1 MFKFQ
6 FKNLGPLKEASIDLS
21 PLTIIC
27 GRNNVGKTYI
37 SYKIYDSLK
46 SLKNSIEKIDSSLID
61 QIEIKEKSIDG
72 LLRAYDLKSCLEK
85 MFPPGES
92 LDSNHQKT
100 ELAFVRE
107 ILLKIYNLKIED
119 KIYKFSH
126 INAIVNK
133 DPKDFEIRVTLAN
146 FNNEYQFDSL
156 FKLISL
162 SVIGELIEK
171 MVDFSLFIAISE
183 RTGLAIFQPIFDE
196 INSKRNQLAFLKQD
210 IANIK
215 HEKKYLDGVVT
226 RMFKNIPTPL
236 LDNID
241 ICRSRKTELSEL
253 RYFSE
258 IQKLIG
264 KISGGEFFEEKDV
277 RFKPTG
283 TDIYLDLSMVSSSA
297 KSIYLIQKI
306 IKYELKPGSII
317 IIDEPE
323 LNLHLDNQVLMARLL
338 ATLVNSEI
346 TVVITTHSDHML
358 REINNLIMLG
368 SGNMEEED
376 QQELMSEFDVD
387 KSCLLTSEQVSAYVV
402 SSREKKVFPAEISKY
417 GIDLELFNEEIVG
430 NNQKIRKIR
439 NYIID

>member
-1 MFKFQ
+1 MFEFH
-6 FKNLGPLKEASIDLS
+6 FKNLGPLKEVSIDLS

-37 SYKIYDSLK
+37 SHKIYE
-46 SLKNSIEKIDSSLID
+46 SLKNLKESIS
-61 QIEIKEKSIDG
+61 SIDG
-72 LLRAYDLKSCLEK
+72 SIIDKIEVKEKRIDGLSKVYDLKSYVAEIFLPKEI
-85 MFPPGES
+85 FDP
-92 LDSNHQKT
+92 NNQKIEFT
-100 ELAFVRE
+100 FSTE
-107 ILLKIYNLKIED
+107 ILKKIHNLKIED

-126 INAIVNK
+126 INAILNK
-133 DPKDFEIRVTLAN
+133 DPEGFEIRITLAN

-162 SVIGELIEK
+162 SIISDLIEK
-171 MVDFSLFIAISE
+171 ITDFSPFIVTSE
-183 RTGLAIFQPIFDE
+183 RTGVAIFQPIFDQ
-196 INSKRNQLAFLKQD
+196 INSKRNELAFLKQD
-210 IANIK
+210 IANIFSDEN
-215 HEKKYLDGVVT
+215 HLDKFT
-226 RMFKNIPTPL
+226 KRMFKNIPKPF

-283 TDIYLDLSMVSSSA
+283 TDIYLDFSMVSSST
-297 KSIYLIQKI
+297 KSIYLIEKI

-376 QQELMSEFDVD
+376 QQELMSEFDID

-417 GIDLELFNEEIVG
+417 GIDLELFNEEIIG